1 MVRGDGGSRLFITV
15 YTCDACSR
23 NFPTVGEAEDHER
36 GCGGASSRGGN
47 AAARGHFDMRPFFEW
62 ELKVLPIAVIW
73 FERARSIEINGV
85 GGVVTRQNSYPRRK
99 TSVDKQKLSAI
110 YQFIRAMP
118 EVFEPVRVTAKRKR
132 YLSFR

>member
-1 MVRGDGGSRLFITV
+1 MERGDGGSRLFITM
-15 YTCDACSR
+15 YTCEACSR
-23 NFPTVGEAEDHER
+23 DFPTVGEAEDHER
-36 GCGGASSRGGN
+36 GCGGASSR
-47 AAARGHFDMRPFFEW
+47 DMRPFFEW
-62 ELKVLPIAVIW
+62 ELKVLPIAVTW

-85 GGVVTRQNSYPRRK
+85 AGVVTGQNSYPRRK
-99 TSVDKQKLSAI
+99 TSVDKHKLSAI